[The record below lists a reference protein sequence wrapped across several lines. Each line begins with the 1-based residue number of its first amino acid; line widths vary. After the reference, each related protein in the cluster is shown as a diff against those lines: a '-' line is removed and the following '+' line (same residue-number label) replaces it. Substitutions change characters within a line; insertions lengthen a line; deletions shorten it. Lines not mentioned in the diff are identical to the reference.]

1 MRIKPDRP
9 VSDALQALYFVLAGL
24 ACGLML
30 STARAEE
37 VGDPNAVW
45 PEDAIGTE
53 VIRNPLTGFQ
63 FLGMTLGAPIEEFM
77 QKFPTA
83 TIDND
88 RVTKNAGAT
97 CYVVEKLAT
106 VDEARFYFVDG
117 KIYQI
122 EMEYA
127 APRVTAMGGS
137 QALVMQFVKAFGPPD
152 HANVNRRTWQETNKS
167 KRADLYTSRDGAV
180 LIVTDL
186 LANARIGAAERRTAL
201 EQDPNLGL

>member
-1 MRIKPDRP
+1 MRTHTSRP
-9 VSDALQALYFVLAGL
+9 ARTAVQALYLVLAL
-24 ACGLML
+24 VACGLTL
-30 STARAEE
+30 SVSRAED
-37 VGDPNAVW
+37 VGNPNAVW
-45 PEDAIGTE
+45 AEDAIGTE

-63 FLGMTLGAPIEEFM
+63 FLGMTLGAPLDEFL

-83 TIDND
+83 TRDDD

-97 CYVVEKLAT
+97 CYVVERLAS
-106 VDEARFYFVDG
+106 VDEARFFFVDG
-117 KIYQI
+117 KLYQI

-152 HANVNRRTWQETNKS
+152 HANVNRRTWQETNKT

-180 LIVTDL
+180 LIVTDT